1 MNLLTLENVS
11 KQFSERLL
19 LDAVSFSINAGE
31 RIGLI
36 GVNGS
41 GKTTLLR
48 IVAGLEV
55 PDNDNANVT
64 TWGGVRIEI
73 VEQEPHLDEEAT
85 VLEQLFRSSSP
96 QMCLLRDYESASQ
109 RLEQESTNQA
119 LQKRL
124 LELSEEMERSDGW
137 AAAASAKSILTRLGI
152 SNFDARIATLS
163 GGQRKRV
170 ALARALIDR
179 ADLLILDEPT
189 NHIDVD
195 TIEWLENYLTTS
207 PGAVLM
213 VTHDR
218 HFLDRVANRIV
229 ELDRRQLVSY
239 AGNYTRYLE
248 LRQLRHERLAAVEKQ
263 RQKLLKRELDWIRR
277 TPMARGTKQKARQQR
292 AAELQRIHYDAD
304 TDRVVMALATR
315 RLGNKVLTAK
325 GLTKFYDGSVAVNQ
339 VDFSLEP
346 GDRIGLLG
354 PNGAGKSTFLDMLAG
369 RAKADAGQ
377 INWGETVRLG
387 YYDQQTR
394 DLKDSQRL
402 IEFVEE
408 EAPLIQ
414 ARDGSRVEAAQMMEW
429 FLFPRKM
436 QWGRIGS
443 LSGGERRR
451 LYLLRT
457 LIHQPN
463 VLLLDEPTNDLDV
476 QTLTVLEEFLDAFSG
491 CLIVASHDRY
501 FLDRT
506 VDFIMPFE
514 DGRLGR
520 RYPAPYATFRR
531 LHSQHHQ
538 DSPVAHSND
547 VTPSGRPAANG
558 QAAPRSRPAGA
569 DRKLTWKE
577 NQELARLESEIAGW
591 EEEQTKLQHQINDC
605 GSDYQTLQSLS
616 SRLTSVESSLES
628 AFDRWAELSERQEA

>member
-1 MNLLTLENVS
+1 MNLITLENVS

-19 LDAVSFSINAGE
+19 LDAVSLSINTGE

-36 GVNGS
+36 GLNGS

-48 IVAGLEV
+48 IIAGLEV
-55 PDNDNANVT
+55 PDSGQVT
-64 TWGGVRIEI
+64 VWGGVR
-73 VEQEPHLDEEAT
+73 VEMVQQEPQLDERAT
-85 VLEQLFRSSSP
+85 VLEQLFRSNSP
-96 QMCLLRDYESASQ
+96 QMCLLREYESANQ
-109 RLEQESTNQA
+109 RLEQEPTNQA
-119 LQKRL
+119 LQRRL

-137 AAAASAKSILTRLGI
+137 AASANAKSILTRLGI
-152 SNFDARIATLS
+152 SNFDARIGTLS

-179 ADLLILDEPT
+179 ADLLIFDEPT
-189 NHIDVD
+189 NHIDIE
-195 TIEWLENYLTTS
+195 TIEWLEKYLTTS
-207 PGAVLM
+207 PGALLM

-218 HFLDRVANRIV
+218 HFLDRVVDRVV

-239 AGNYTRYLE
+239 AGNYSRYLE
-248 LRQLRHERLAAVEKQ
+248 LRLLRHERLASEERQ

-292 AAELQRIHYDAD
+292 AAELQRIHYDSD

-315 RLGNKVLTAK
+315 RLGKTVLTAK
-325 GLTKFYDGSVAVNQ
+325 GLTKFYAGTPAVDR

-354 PNGAGKSTFLDMLAG
+354 PNGAGKSTFLDMLAD
-369 RAKADAGQ
+369 KVEVDAGQ

-387 YYDQQTR
+387 YYDQQSR
-394 DLKDSQRL
+394 ELNDSQRL
-402 IEFVEE
+402 IEFIEE

-429 FLFPRKM
+429 FLFARNM

-506 VDFIMPFE
+506 VDFILPFE
-514 DGRLGR
+514 DGRLGK

-531 LHSQHHQ
+531 LRSQEKEAGRVVHPR
-538 DSPVAHSND
+538 DASAA
-547 VTPSGRPAANG
+547 GRPEANG
-558 QAAPRSRPAGA
+558 QRAARPRPAGT
-569 DRKLTWKE
+569 DKKLTWKE
-577 NQELARLESEIAGW
+577 NQELANLESEIAGW
-591 EEEQTKLQHQINDC
+591 EEEQAQLQHRINDS
-605 GSDYQTLQSLS
+605 GNDYQTLQSLS
-616 SRLTSVESSLES
+616 SRLTAVESLLES
-628 AFDRWAELSERQEA
+628 AFNRWAELSERQEA

>member
-1 MNLLTLENVS
+1 MNLLNLENVS

-19 LDAVSFSINAGE
+19 LDAVNLSINAGE

-48 IVAGLEV
+48 IIAGQEA
-55 PDNDNANVT
+55 PDSGNLTV
-64 TWGGVRIEI
+64 WGGVR
-73 VEQEPHLDEEAT
+73 VEMVDQEPQLDESAT
-85 VLEQLFRSSSP
+85 VLDQLFRSSSP
-96 QMCLLRDYESASQ
+96 QMRRLRDYESASQ
-109 RLEQESTNQA
+109 RLEQDPANPA
-119 LQKRL
+119 LQQRL
-124 LELSEEMERSDGW
+124 LQLSEEMQRSDGW
-137 AAAASAKSILTRLGI
+137 AAAANAKSILTKLGI
-152 SNFDARIATLS
+152 SDFDARVGTLS

-189 NHIDVD
+189 NHIDIE
-195 TIEWLENYLTTS
+195 TIEWLEAYLTAA
-207 PGAVLM
+207 PGALLM

-218 HFLDRVANRIV
+218 HFLDRVIDRIV

-248 LRQLRHERLAAVEKQ
+248 LRQLRHERLAVVERQ
-263 RQKLLKRELDWIRR
+263 RRKLLKRELEWIRR
-277 TPMARGTKQKARQQR
+277 TPMARGTKQKARRQR
-292 AAELQRIHYDAD
+292 VAELQRIDYDSD

-315 RLGNKVLTAK
+315 RLGNTVLTTR
-325 GLTKFYDGSVAVNQ
+325 GLTKTYAGAPVVRSV
-339 VDFSLEP
+339 DLSLEP

-354 PNGAGKSTFLDMLAG
+354 PNGAGKSTFLDLLAG
-369 RAKADAGQ
+369 KVEADVGQ
-377 INWGETVRLG
+377 INWGRTVRLG
-387 YYDQQTR
+387 YYDQQTSG
-394 DLKDSQRL
+394 LNDSQRL
-402 IEFVEE
+402 IEFIEE

-414 ARDGSRVEAAQMMEW
+414 AQDGGLVEAAQMLEW
-429 FLFPRKM
+429 FLFPRKT
-436 QWGRIGS
+436 QWGRIGG

-506 VDFIMPFE
+506 VDFILPFE
-514 DGRLGR
+514 DGRLGK
-520 RYPAPYATFRR
+520 RYPSPYATYRR
-531 LHSQHHQ
+531 LRAQDEKAGRANHSHAAL
-538 DSPVAHSND
+538 PETN
-547 VTPSGRPAANG
+547 GRRDAR
-558 QAAPRSRPAGA
+558 PRTAGA
-569 DRKLTWKE
+569 RKKLSWQE
-577 NQELARLESEIAGW
+577 NRDLARLESEIAGW
-591 EEEQTKLQHQINDC
+591 EEEQARLRERINDC
-605 GSDYQTLQSLS
+605 GSDYLKLQSLS
-616 SRLTSVESSLES
+616 SELNAVEMSLES
-628 AFDRWAELSERQEA
+628 AFERWAELSERQEA